1 MNPWYIYIYIQ
12 CFWEDFNKPLDIPI
26 FFGQKSK
33 DGKLQNSKFCPPPV
47 PKGEPRVV
55 QNPTAEDFFGFFR
68 VRECHD
74 FSCLGSS
81 KTKTRPKDEQNIF
94 KETTSWI
101 DSISMEFWH
110 CIIAHHELRNAP
122 QGADEPNIPQL
133 IWGFSFTVFQ
143 NYVLFQLFFSCDF
156 LELRTK
162 ITIPPLLKKGP
173 CKKIP
178 SWISTPP
185 SALFFFFFAGLQR
198 PGYCGHSRVDSAEDL
213 LRDDVVPRRMAVGTV
228 GVRWWWWRK
237 NPEVWGSLGV
247 GYGLKTGWFPWTWFW
262 DLRVNLGWV
271 FLLESNLLM
280 DPSHWPRVQAYSK
293 PYFRRSTRP
302 ATSPIEAQE
311 KTVGFPRSRGS
322 QRSFTGTGTG
332 SSERKEE
339 LQALEF
345 LGWFGWNGWYF
356 PLGVVWSLKGWKM
369 AVLVLY
375 FKV

>member
-1 MNPWYIYIYIQ
+1 MIYIYIQ

-185 SALFFFFFAGLQR
+185 SALFFFSSQDFKDQVPVVIRELTLRKICCVMTLCLGGCQLGPLGSDDGDDGKTR
-198 PGYCGHSRVDSAEDL
+198 RCGVL
-213 LRDDVVPRRMAVGTV
+213 
-228 GVRWWWWRK
+228 W
-237 NPEVWGSLGV
+237 VWG
-247 GYGLKTGWFPWTWFW
+247 
-262 DLRVNLGWV
+262 
-271 FLLESNLLM
+271 M
-280 DPSHWPRVQAYSK
+280 
-293 PYFRRSTRP
+293 
-302 ATSPIEAQE
+302 
-311 KTVGFPRSRGS
+311 
-322 QRSFTGTGTG
+322 
-332 SSERKEE
+332 
-339 LQALEF
+339 
-345 LGWFGWNGWYF
+345 
-356 PLGVVWSLKGWKM
+356 GWK
-369 AVLVLY
+369 LVDFLEHD
-375 FKV
+375 FGT